1 VDPHSKVRA
10 KTKQKNNKKMGDS
23 TINNKFFQDCALVKS
38 TDYQEV
44 VEGQKENQQ
53 VRGRLSLGNKQLDE
67 DLMRVKHS
75 TNANLIFYVQQLRKL
90 HTIIMAIAEGRLKE
104 SELPHGWNLAGL
116 IKRKQK
122 LLNKYGYQML
132 SM

>member
-1 VDPHSKVRA
+1 
-10 KTKQKNNKKMGDS
+10 MGDS
-23 TINNKFFQDCALVKS
+23 TINNKFFQDYALVKS
-38 TDYQEV
+38 TDYQEM